1 MVTEKAKHLIRVQDI
16 SPLIPGVRILAS
28 IKLLISFQ
36 KHFFQLKK
44 KSFNAYPS
52 GHEILLKEY
61 LNP

>member
-44 KSFNAYPS
+44 K
-52 GHEILLKEY
+52 II
-61 LNP
+61 